1 MAWIR
6 RRPKPEDAAV
16 SDPQPGALKQAVR
29 QTRIEMAER
38 SAVVVDLRDAELA
51 RLELLAEALEPVFK
65 DVSSDIDLFDR
76 GISRGDVPRLWIDAI
91 AHVVMGRDKR
101 HYRFVHDTRYGRKVL
116 AESND
121 ITAIVEAV
129 THYVAARIIERER
142 ALAEDENPLHARLH
156 RGVHGRPRR
165 RGWRML
171 RAFLFGLIAGC
182 IALFAVLWVVASR
195 LPH

>member
-16 SDPQPGALKQAVR
+16 SDAEPGALKQAVR

-101 HYRFVHDTRYGRKVL
+101 RYRFVQDTRYGRKVL
-116 AESND
+116 AEFERDRRDREGGHALCRASPD
-121 ITAIVEAV
+121 R
-129 THYVAARIIERER
+129 ARACACRGSR
-142 ALAEDENPLHARLH
+142 AGP
-156 RGVHGRPRR
+156 GGRRHPAGH
-165 RGWRML
+165 GWRAV
-171 RAFLFGLIAGC
+171 RIFLLGLIVGSCAV
-182 IALFAVLWVVASR
+182 FAVLWAAASR
-195 LPH
+195 IAN